1 MRITKAHSQSNR
13 DSGAGTMISAG
24 SFRKVFDRPKL
35 CRLTR
40 RSDGVDSQSSS
51 EVLYIL
57 GTAAKRPSSS
67 DPVPVRSLHR
77 PRVGGFPIGRASQAP
92 GFGFSPTT
100 SAKRQHL
107 ES

>member
-13 DSGAGTMISAG
+13 NSGAGTMISAG

-57 GTAAKRPSSS
+57 GNAAKRPSSS
-67 DPVPVRSLHR
+67 DPVSVRSLR
-77 PRVGGFPIGRASQAP
+77 PPRYGGFPIGIAAQADRK
-92 GFGFSPTT
+92 STRLN
-100 SAKRQHL
+100 SSH
-107 ES
+107 